1 MKSNYIKLLFAFI
14 VLTFLGSCSD
24 DFLDKK
30 PTEFVD
36 YEGATN
42 TTTDLMTLLNG
53 IHRSLYIS
61 YEDQSQ
67 GGLGGLMEQ
76 TDIAGDDVVFPIT
89 NGWFLTMYNWS
100 AMNNENSTEIR
111 FAYRTYYR
119 IIRNANTIINA
130 TDSAIGS
137 NADKKIVKGQALL
150 YRAFC
155 HYQLVQLFGKRYE
168 SGSVNSQLGV
178 PIILTVGNDKFP
190 RSTVE
195 EVYAQINKDL
205 DEANVLLA
213 GYTKPN
219 NSHLDLAVAQGL
231 KARVAL
237 TQGNW
242 SIAADYANKARTGKT
257 LMPVAEYGLGFNDY
271 NNREWMWG
279 SHINEVQTAYFA
291 NFGAYMSRNFSSTVI
306 RSCPKAINSKLYDL
320 IPSTDVRSTIFDKT
334 GKHTALG
341 LPSNF
346 AKFPY
351 TSQKFLAVSAGD
363 SRCDVPY
370 MRVAEMYL
378 IEAESKARLGNA
390 DAATVLFEFEKTRN
404 PSYTLSTNSGQAL
417 VDEILLQ
424 RRIEL
429 WGEGFRFYDLKRTN
443 SPLDRTNSN
452 HDLGITN
459 GVVAVAPSD
468 KRWQWLI
475 PKVEI
480 DANPLVIQN
489 EL

>member
-1 MKSNYIKLLFAFI
+1 MKSNYIKILLASI
-14 VLTFLGSCSD
+14 MLTFLGSCSD

-36 YEGATN
+36 YDGATK
-42 TTTDLMTLLNG
+42 TTENLMTLLNG
-53 IHRSLYIS
+53 IHRSLYYN

-67 GGLGGLMEQ
+67 AGLGGLMEQ

-89 NGWFLTMYNWS
+89 NGWFLTVYNWS
-100 AMNNENSTEIR
+100 AMNNENSTEVR

-130 TDSAIGS
+130 ADVAIGS
-137 NADKKIVKGQALL
+137 DDDKKIVKGQALL

-155 HYQLVQLFGKRYE
+155 HYQLVQLFGKRYVNGE
-168 SGSVNSQLGV
+168 TNSQLGV

-205 DEANVLLA
+205 DEANALLID
-213 GYTKPN
+213 YTKPN
-219 NSHLDLAVAQGL
+219 NSHLDLKVAQGL

-242 SIAADYANKARTGKT
+242 SIAAEYANKARAGKT
-257 LMPVAEYGLGFNDY
+257 LMPIAEYALGFNDY
-271 NNREWMWG
+271 NNKEWMWG
-279 SHINEVQTAYFA
+279 SHINEVQTQYFG

-306 RSCPKAINSKLYDL
+306 RSCPKAINSKLYNI
-320 IPSTDVRSTIFDKT
+320 IPSTDVRSTVFDKT
-334 GKHTALG
+334 GKHTSLA

-351 TSQKFLAVSAGD
+351 TSQKFLAISTGD

-378 IEAESKARLGNA
+378 IEAEAKARLGNA
-390 DAATVLFEFEKTRN
+390 DAAAVLFEFEKTRD

-443 SPLDRTNSN
+443 TALDRTDSN
-452 HDLGITN
+452 HDVGITN
-459 GVVAVAPSD
+459 GVMNVAPSD

-480 DANPLVIQN
+480 DANPLIIQN